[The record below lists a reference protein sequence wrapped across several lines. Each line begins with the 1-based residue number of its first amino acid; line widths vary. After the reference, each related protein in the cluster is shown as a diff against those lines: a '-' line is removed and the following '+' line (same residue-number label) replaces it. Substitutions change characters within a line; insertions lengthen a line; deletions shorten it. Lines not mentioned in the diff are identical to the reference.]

1 MEGPVFHQL
10 SDNDILPCIQV
21 LVCSSLED
29 KKLLVKKLRA
39 YGEIVCITGDGTNDD
54 PAPKTIQV
62 GAVRQ

>member
-1 MEGPVFHQL
+1 MEGLVFRQL

-29 KKLLVKKLRA
+29 KKLLVEKLRA
-39 YGEIVCITGDGTNDD
+39 YSKIVCITGDGTDDD

-62 GAVRQ
+62 GAVCQ